1 MKLYKNGLKFS
12 SPLDKNLCKLIDRIN
27 NNKAAL
33 VIISG
38 GVGEGKTTLGVHVL
52 DYINS
57 QKNME
62 AVSLDLQQH
71 PQLGQGGLE
80 FIKNLRICFEHKLP
94 CTGYDEAGDF
104 SKRGSLTQFNAM
116 LNRTFDTFR
125 AFKCIVVII
134 LPNFNVLDQD
144 LFDKNIPRLMIR
156 CHDRST
162 KYGNFS
168 AYSLYRM
175 NLLRSYMKK
184 FNLKNFAYTKV
195 RPNFRG
201 HFLDLEPER
210 SAMLDKLSTQSK
222 FNILKKSEIKIEG
235 LLTYPE
241 LAIKLMKS
249 ISWVRHSVAT
259 LKLKPN
265 RVIKK
270 VKYFDSDV
278 LNQLA
283 EHLDYVSENPK
294 KKGRPT
300 GITKKVMKARRKQ
313 EQEQHK

>member
-80 FIKNLRICFEHKLP
+80 FTKNLRICFEHKLP

-125 AFKCIVVII
+125 AFKCIVVLI
-134 LPNFNVLDQD
+134 LPKFSLLDQD
-144 LFDKNIPRLMIR
+144 LFDKNIPRL
-156 CHDRST
+156 
-162 KYGNFS
+162 
-168 AYSLYRM
+168 
-175 NLLRSYMKK
+175 
-184 FNLKNFAYTKV
+184 
-195 RPNFRG
+195 
-201 HFLDLEPER
+201 
-210 SAMLDKLSTQSK
+210 KLC
-222 FNILKKSEIKIEG
+222 N
-235 LLTYPE
+235 
-241 LAIKLMKS
+241 
-249 ISWVRHSVAT
+249 SVT
-259 LKLKPN
+259 
-265 RVIKK
+265 
-270 VKYFDSDV
+270 
-278 LNQLA
+278 
-283 EHLDYVSENPK
+283 E
-294 KKGRPT
+294 
-300 GITKKVMKARRKQ
+300 
-313 EQEQHK
+313 